1 MNGGKDQA
9 RWITLV
15 VITAF
20 AVYLSWKLLQPFI
33 NVLIW
38 ATVLVIVFYPVYR
51 KIRNRTQRPS
61 LSALISIVLV
71 MLTVIIPLLLVTSAV
86 ANEIVH
92 FTSNIQNYLQE
103 IMSDPAKADKV
114 KHWMDLIKQ
123 YVNVDQITS
132 AGNLREYATKISQT
146 VVKGTI
152 SVLGG
157 ALGFFV
163 SVFFIVFTMYYLF
176 RDGERFVAYLPE
188 VLPLERHQSEFIL
201 SRSADII
208 SASVFGVVVIA
219 AIQGALGGIMLWIL
233 GIPSAVVWGV
243 LMTLLCTIPMLGA
256 FVVWIPAAIFLL
268 LTGHWVKALILTL
281 WGTLVIGMVD
291 NFLRPKLVGQRT
303 RMHELVVFFSVLGGL
318 SVFGVL
324 GILMGPVIIA
334 ITLTLLDVF
343 HERDITSQS

>member
-9 RWITLV
+9 RWITLL
-15 VITAF
+15 VITAV

-38 ATVLVIVFYPVYR
+38 AVVLVIVFFPLYR
-51 KIRNRTQRPS
+51 KIRNRTKRPS

-71 MLTVIIPLLLVTSAV
+71 MLTVIIPLLIITSAI
-86 ANEIVH
+86 ANEAVR
-92 FTSNIQNYLQE
+92 FAANIQDYMQS
-103 IMSDPAKADKV
+103 IMSDPEKADKV
-114 KHWMDLIKQ
+114 KHLLDVIRR
-123 YVNVDQITS
+123 YVNLDQVTS
-132 AGNLREYATKISQT
+132 SGNIREYATKISQT
-146 VVKGTI
+146 VVSGTI
-152 SVLGG
+152 FVLGG

-163 SVFFIVFTMYYLF
+163 SVFFILFTMYYLF
-176 RDGERFVAYLPE
+176 RDGERLAAYLPE
-188 VLPLERHQSEFIL
+188 LLPLERHQSEFIL
-201 SRSADII
+201 NRSADII

-219 AIQGALGGIMLWIL
+219 AIQGALGGLMLWIL
-233 GIPSAVVWGV
+233 GIPSAIVWGV
-243 LMTLLCTIPMLGA
+243 LMMLLCTIPMLGA
-256 FVVWIPAAIFLL
+256 FIVWIPAAIFLL

-291 NFLRPKLVGQRT
+291 NFLRPKLVGQKT

-324 GILMGPVIIA
+324 GILMGPVIVA